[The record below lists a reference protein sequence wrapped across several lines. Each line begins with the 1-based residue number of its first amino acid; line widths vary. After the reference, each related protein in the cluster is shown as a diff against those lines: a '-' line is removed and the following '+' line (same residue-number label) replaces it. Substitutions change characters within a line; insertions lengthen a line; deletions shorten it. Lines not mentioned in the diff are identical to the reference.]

1 MLKPGLG
8 GSREVGRGHLR
19 RTSTDTRRSGQWQST
34 LIGTFRNKRLG
45 HEGYQHER
53 AHSYEH
59 SYTVFDFKSASL
71 FQSLITAATIGIF
84 VGSVGVALNAV
95 WLYRQTSWHV
105 TATVQGLVQML
116 IVTVL
121 VTIVLEQRRKRAIRR
136 TLGLAF
142 LNHHVRNALTQMSMV
157 SYIADPEKREH
168 LLQDAAARVSEVLFR
183 IANSADLTG
192 LSLEVD
198 LAYRF

>member
-1 MLKPGLG
+1 MKA
-8 GSREVGRGHLR
+8 
-19 RTSTDTRRSGQWQST
+19 
-34 LIGTFRNKRLG
+34 
-45 HEGYQHER
+45 YQHER

-59 SYTVFDFKSASL
+59 SHAVFAFKSASL

-95 WLYRQTSWHV
+95 WFYRQTSWHV
-105 TATVQGLVQML
+105 TATVQGLVEML
-116 IVTVL
+116 ILTLL
-121 VTIVLEQRRKRAIRR
+121 VSIVLEQRRKRAIRR
-136 TLGLAF
+136 TLELAF
-142 LNHHVRNALTQMSMV
+142 LNHHVRNALTQMSLV
-157 SYIADPEKREH
+157 SYIGDPEKREH

-198 LAYRF
+198 LTGVELVHAGEAREQGDVDKAG